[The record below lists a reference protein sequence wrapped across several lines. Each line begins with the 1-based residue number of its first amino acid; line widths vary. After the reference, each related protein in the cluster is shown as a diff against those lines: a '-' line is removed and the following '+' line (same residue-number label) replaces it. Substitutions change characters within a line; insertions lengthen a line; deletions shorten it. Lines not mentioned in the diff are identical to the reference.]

1 MSRFRFGLVGNIFDK
16 VGGQWGLFGGPD
28 AAAGY
33 GIWAWKVRQGGDWD
47 HKPKLQTMF
56 DREGEYFYNRV
67 PGTDK
72 AISYDLWSNIH
83 YGYVGID
90 VGIPD
95 TDLQAFGNDPPDP
108 VR

>member
-1 MSRFRFGLVGNIFDK
+1 M
-16 VGGQWGLFGGPD
+16 
-28 AAAGY
+28 
-33 GIWAWKVRQGGDWD
+33 
-47 HKPKLQTMF
+47 
-56 DREGEYFYNRV
+56 

-95 TDLQAFGNDPPDP
+95 TDLQAFGNDPLDPFDEIAIQIGIDLRSDHGPDTLTANH
-108 VR
+108 VRQVVHDHLQALLFVGGGHVINYDPRDTRIEW